1 LAYSKC
7 IFYIFL
13 YLCKPKKIENFLS
26 QVGFMIKPT
35 RMIAE
40 LMNAKERVASFEHA
54 IEMATRINND
64 VAIDMRFGVLPKL
77 TEKVEKMQRAID
89 DLVKTHHILFEE
101 LSYEK
106 ACIILNRHGKTIV
119 KNYDLHDFK
128 DNQDWTLTRSKERF
142 EKGHE
147 SDNEGYYWA
156 IVRCDC
162 HWDRLDVE
170 RIWMPFALTPTEGN
184 SLFKQLNEWHRERV
198 DRVADSPNYIYFP
211 EPNSCHAC
219 STPVM
224 QVYEKS
230 IGSDI
235 YQYCCQE
242 CAEVDFTTCSTC
254 GETEVSKKDCA
265 QNSGGCCQQ
274 YLGGNLQYYCS
285 ERCKGEDTDEFIRS
299 FH

>member
-1 LAYSKC
+1 
-7 IFYIFL
+7 
-13 YLCKPKKIENFLS
+13 
-26 QVGFMIKPT
+26 MIS
-35 RMIAE
+35 E
-40 LMNAKERVASFEHA
+40 LMKAKDDVVSFERS
-54 IEMATRINND
+54 IEMAE
-64 VAIDMRFGVLPKL
+64 PKL
-77 TEKVEKMQRAID
+77 ASNCRRFLLTKLNKKVEKIQRDID
-89 DLVKTHHILFEE
+89 DLVKTHHILFETPF
-101 LSYEK
+101 YEE
-106 ACIILNRHGKTIV
+106 ANILLFRDGKTIV
-119 KNYDLHDFK
+119 KTYDLHERK
-128 DNQDWTLTRSKERF
+128 YNQDWTLTRSKERF

-156 IVRCDC
+156 IVRYDC
-162 HWDRLDVE
+162 YLAQTDKVSAWICH
-170 RIWMPFALTPTEGN
+170 FALTPTEGN